1 MEACTWFPEVFLPL
15 KEKYNGQLAVST
27 FRRAPIERVAHY
39 TGRKDRPD
47 TDQFRDCCERAGIGF
62 DVELKIDWKVRNEKI
77 VEALR
82 RSDKP
87 VICVQLP
94 RLPMARTDGFGDDL
108 LPDCRK
114 MQRAIDALKGRAFV
128 VQIGKGAPLFRFSG
142 INLDLANRTTV
153 SDLLDV
159 ASVANGF
166 LGYCSF
172 IAPLAES
179 FGKPLLLVWSRKGAN
194 STQRF
199 IRQITP
205 RKIFHLE
212 SSRAVMDDAPE
223 DELHAAVDDL
233 YSRTWKPEEAMA

>member
-1 MEACTWFPEVFLPL
+1 MEACTWFPDIFLAL
-15 KEKYNGQLAVST
+15 KERYNGHLAVST

-39 TGRKDRPD
+39 TGKKDRPD
-47 TDQFRDCCERAGIGF
+47 TDQFRDCCERAGLGF
-62 DVELKIDWKVRNEKI
+62 EVELKIDWKVRNEKL
-77 VEALR
+77 VEPLR

-87 VICVQLP
+87 IICVQLP

-114 MQRAIDALKGRAFV
+114 MQQAIDLLKGRAII
-128 VQIGKGAPLFRFSG
+128 VQIGKGAPLFRFNG

-159 ASVANGF
+159 ASVADGF

-199 IRQITP
+199 IRLITP
-205 RKIFHLE
+205 RKIFHLQ
-212 SSRAVMDDAPE
+212 SSHFVMDDCTQE
-223 DELHAAVDDL
+223 ELSAAVDDL
-233 YSRTWKPEEAMA
+233 YCRTWKPEEVAA